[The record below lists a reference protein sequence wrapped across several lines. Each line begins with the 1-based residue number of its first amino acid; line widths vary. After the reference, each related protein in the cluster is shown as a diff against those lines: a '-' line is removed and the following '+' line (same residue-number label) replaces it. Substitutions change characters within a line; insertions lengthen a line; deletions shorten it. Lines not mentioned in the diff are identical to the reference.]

1 VAFLFQLATAQAP
14 DNMQTALCSSTTMKD
29 KQNYFNYVSACYF
42 QMQTFSPFLSHSFIL
57 FTVVGSFGFATQSAE
72 NYAVNVCVC
81 VCVCVSVAGNI
92 SLIQNAILSQI
103 V

>member
-42 QMQTFSPFLSHSFIL
+42 QMQTFSPFLSLSHSFIL

-81 VCVCVSVAGNI
+81 VCVCVAGNI
-92 SLIQNAILSQI
+92 SFIQNAILSQI